1 MNPDLCFEY
10 HKLMLKYN
18 CENQNHKALHEEDEL
33 SHLGKKKQ
41 QHSRQH
47 KEKKVENKF
56 VENKVVEN
64 KLKNIFNLVKHKHLE
79 IKKSAAAPAPAQE
92 AAPAPTQEAAPAP
105 AQEAA
110 PAPAPVSK
118 APAPVRK
125 VNLNTLKVF
134 KHLK

>member
-33 SHLGKKKQ
+33 SNLGKKKQ
-41 QHSRQH
+41 HSRRQH
-47 KEKKVENKF
+47 KEKKIENKF
-56 VENKVVEN
+56 VEN
-64 KLKNIFNLVKHKHLE
+64 KLKNIFNLVKHLE
-79 IKKSAAAPAPAQE
+79 IKKSAAGPAPAVPAQEAAAPAQEAAVPAQE
-92 AAPAPTQEAAPAP
+92 AAPAPVSKTLAPA
-105 AQEAA
+105 
-110 PAPAPVSK
+110 
-118 APAPVRK
+118 RK

>member
-79 IKKSAAAPAPAQE
+79 IKKSAP
-92 AAPAPTQEAAPAP
+92 APAP